1 MEISAPGDP
10 RCYSS
15 GASPQF
21 TLVIGDA
28 ESLMGA
34 PQPVKLPNELLD
46 RADALVD
53 YVQSLP
59 EIAAVAGSRV
69 TRAHVIRLA
78 LARGLAD
85 LERERA
91 AQGKPGS

>member
-1 MEISAPGDP
+1 MEISAPGEP

-15 GASPQF
+15 EASHP
-21 TLVIGDA
+21 LHLDLGDA
-28 ESLMGA
+28 ESLMGV

>member
-1 MEISAPGDP
+1 MQTSAPQHP

-15 GASPQF
+15 DVSAQVLFP
-21 TLVIGDA
+21 GDA

-91 AQGKPGS
+91 ALGKPGS